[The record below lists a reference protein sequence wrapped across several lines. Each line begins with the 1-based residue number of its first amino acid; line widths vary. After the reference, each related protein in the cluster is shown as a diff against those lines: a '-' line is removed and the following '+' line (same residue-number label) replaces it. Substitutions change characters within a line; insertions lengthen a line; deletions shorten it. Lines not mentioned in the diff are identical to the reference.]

1 MTITREQVEA
11 YAKAI
16 ESCDW
21 TYLFKSS
28 GSKSFRDEAAT
39 MLRDLWQRVE
49 AAEATLIDIARMGKK
64 AGSESAKHRL
74 RELGIDWETGEAS
87 PDYRSM
93 T

>member
-11 YAKAI
+11 
-16 ESCDW
+16 
-21 TYLFKSS
+21 
-28 GSKSFRDEAAT
+28 AAQALDRWFAHKPDIAFQVSAV

-49 AAEATLIDIARMGKK
+49 GAEATLIDIARMGKK

-87 PDYRSM
+87 PDYGSM

>member
-11 YAKAI
+11 MAEGLDRVDGY
-16 ESCDW
+16 
-21 TYLFKSS
+21 KS
-28 GSKSFRDEAAT
+28 AT
-39 MLRDLWQRVE
+39 MLRDLWQRME
-49 AAEATLIDIARMGKK
+49 GAESTLIDIARMGKK

-87 PDYRSM
+87 PDYGSM

>member
-11 YAKAI
+11 MARLLAERAI
-16 ESCDW
+16 GTGCDD
-21 TYLFKSS
+21 L
-28 GSKSFRDEAAT
+28 DEAAA

-74 RELGIDWETGEAS
+74 RELGIDWETGDAS